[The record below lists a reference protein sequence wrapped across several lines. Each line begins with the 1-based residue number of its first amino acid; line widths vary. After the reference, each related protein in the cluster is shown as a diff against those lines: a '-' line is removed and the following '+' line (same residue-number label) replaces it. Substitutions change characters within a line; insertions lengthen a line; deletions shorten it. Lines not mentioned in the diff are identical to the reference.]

1 MTGFTLSPA
10 LSPATGGLHM
20 RALIR
25 EAVVRLI
32 KADPACAPLLGDR
45 VWPNRFEAWLTQEL
59 PAAGVYTT
67 REEVLESDTSPDPDE
82 RRLSLEVELV
92 AWADASLDDTLDAL
106 CLALEH
112 ALTRDHAIDALGR
125 EMTALVEA
133 RLKKTL
139 PLLKNGRSPVD
150 TLIALKATGTDIGIA
165 VDGER
170 QIGVATLALDID
182 YTWPRPTG
190 ELADFLLAIGYWDTA
205 PADGKVDMVSRVEF
219 PPPDKDNTGATA
231 PAPEED

>member
-1 MTGFTLSPA
+1 MTAPMLSPA

-25 EAVVRLI
+25 EAVVRQI
-32 KADPACAPLLGDR
+32 VADPACAPLLGAR
-45 VWPNRFEAWLTQEL
+45 VWPNRFEAWLTPEL

-67 REEVLESDTSPDPDE
+67 REEVLESDASPDPDE

-125 EMTALVEA
+125 EMTAIVEE
-133 RLKKTL
+133 RLGKTL
-139 PLLKNGRSPVD
+139 PTLKNGASPVD
-150 TLIALKATGTDIGIA
+150 TLIAIKSTGTDIGIA
-165 VDGER
+165 VEGER
-170 QIGVATLALDID
+170 EIGVATLALDID

-190 ELADFLLAIGYWDTA
+190 ELADFLLAIGHWDTA
-205 PADGKVDMVSRVEF
+205 TADGKLEMISRVEF
-219 PPPDKDNTGATA
+219 PAPDKDNAGAIA
-231 PAPEED
+231 PSPEED